1 MQSTATTTTAT
12 TTAQIEP
19 VINGSAVRYFE
30 EMQVRKEIACLA
42 HTINTKQ
49 ELRVEELQLL
59 HTRMGTLRDRL
70 NILAQGASSERAIT
84 GVMTEVNQSEVRES
98 ETQSGLNAEGTS
110 VRSTSQRSNL
120 NVAPGMLMA
129 ANTAPNNVPNLV
141 LRQQNLGLC
150 AECPPGIMP
159 VAANFRWKKRSSK
172 GKISKTDLRVSKL
185 PPLPICKKG
194 CSCPNQCDVLTKD
207 TNLQQVSFVTSSV
220 HDSIPTAK
228 LFNSLT
234 IPQIFLLNLALA

>member
-1 MQSTATTTTAT
+1 MQSTATTATAT

-19 VINGSAVRYFE
+19 VINSAVRHFE

-70 NILAQGASSERAIT
+70 NILAQGATSERAIT
-84 GVMTEVNQSEVRES
+84 GVMTDVNQSEVRES
-98 ETQSGLNAEGTS
+98 ETQSGLNAQGTS
-110 VRSTSQRSNL
+110 ARSTSQRSNL
-120 NVAPGMLMA
+120 NVAPSMLMA
-129 ANTAPNNVPNLV
+129 PNTAPNNVPNLV

-194 CSCPNQCDVLTKD
+194 CSCPNQCDALTKD

-234 IPQIFLLNLALA
+234 IPHIFLLNLALA